1 MVLIWQKENDEY
13 LTVLVSLK
21 ENLLGRDKPT
31 GPVCGQTGK
40 PQNTGAKYH
49 TGWPDESSLIQTLS
63 VGSEWIQVGSAR

>member
-31 GPVCGQTGK
+31 GPVCGRTGK
-40 PQNTGAKYH
+40 PQNTGANYH
-49 TGWPDESSLIQTLS
+49 TG
-63 VGSEWIQVGSAR
+63 

>member
-40 PQNTGAKYH
+40 PQNTGA
-49 TGWPDESSLIQTLS
+49 
-63 VGSEWIQVGSAR
+63 